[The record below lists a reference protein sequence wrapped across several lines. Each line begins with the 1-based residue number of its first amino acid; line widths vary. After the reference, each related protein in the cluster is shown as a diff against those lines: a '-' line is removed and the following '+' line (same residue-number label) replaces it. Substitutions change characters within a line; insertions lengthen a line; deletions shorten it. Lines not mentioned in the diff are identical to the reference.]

1 MSSWSALLGT
11 RASNSHWD
19 LNPDPLPASQ
29 AHVLDHLTTL
39 FSCICSHTV
48 SWGFSWYKHVIQDH
62 VMLSTFSY
70 QIGLFWRAE
79 TLGHFCPQRG
89 HWMLE
94 MRHFLLSLV
103 LNVLEKLM
111 LPKESSISFV
121 KKTIYRLI
129 NISWLTSEALALCLR
144 TLQEWEVCF
153 LLKIYPAVLSFLQ
166 VWSWGTVLFDEW
178 INSSQVLVS
187 REQKFQKVSSQR
199 RYLDA
204 ILVSLGNVSQ

>member
-1 MSSWSALLGT
+1 MFWERCPDLSYITSATCHLPESAHLFPRGSAWEPVWEVCCQKGVSSWSALLGT
-11 RASNSHWD
+11 RASNLHWD
-19 LNPDPLPASQ
+19 LNPGPLPASQ
-29 AHVLDHLTTL
+29 AHFLDHLTTL
-39 FSCICSHTV
+39 FSCMCSHNV

-70 QIGLFWRAE
+70 QIRLFWRAE

-111 LPKESSISFV
+111 LPKESSTSFV

-129 NISWLTSEALALCLR
+129 NI
-144 TLQEWEVCF
+144 
-153 LLKIYPAVLSFLQ
+153 
-166 VWSWGTVLFDEW
+166 
-178 INSSQVLVS
+178 N
-187 REQKFQKVSSQR
+187 
-199 RYLDA
+199 
-204 ILVSLGNVSQ
+204 